1 MTAETTGDVLKRLAG
16 LHPRSIDLSLS
27 RIERLLEALGRPQ
40 DRLPRVVHVAGTNG
54 KGSVCAFLKAMCE
67 SAGERVHLYTSPHLV
82 RFNERIELGG
92 QPVDDERLF
101 DALVRIEKA
110 NQGLPLTFFEATTA
124 AAILLMAEDPA
135 DRVILEVGLGGK
147 WDATN
152 VIAHPDLTII
162 TPVSLDHQ
170 DYLGDSLSGI
180 AKEKA
185 GILKTGSPA
194 IIGPQD
200 DEAMRAIQHA
210 ILSLDIS
217 DTQHDRDWRC
227 WGEQGRMVYEE
238 DSLVWDLPMPG
249 LPGAHQIDNA
259 GIAIAAA
266 RQIGLSEEAVRRGVT
281 HVRWPARLQ
290 RLTKGPLAEMAEGAG
305 AELWLDGGHNP
316 AAGAMLA
323 RAMADLEA
331 RNPKPLVLVCGF
343 SVSKDASG
351 YLQHFSGLA
360 REAVA
365 VQFHSGRE
373 PARTVEDLRAVIRSC
388 GINSATAPSL
398 AGAIGTA
405 LKVRPAPRIL
415 VCGSLYLAG
424 EALALSDGT
433 TPQPTPG

>member
-305 AELWLDGGHNP
+305 AELWLRRPGRRSFGW
-316 AAGAMLA
+316 
-323 RAMADLEA
+323 MA
-331 RNPKPLVLVCGF
+331 
-343 SVSKDASG
+343 
-351 YLQHFSGLA
+351 
-360 REAVA
+360 
-365 VQFHSGRE
+365 
-373 PARTVEDLRAVIRSC
+373 
-388 GINSATAPSL
+388 
-398 AGAIGTA
+398 
-405 LKVRPAPRIL
+405 
-415 VCGSLYLAG
+415 
-424 EALALSDGT
+424 GT
-433 TPQPTPG
+433 TPPPGPCSPGPWLISRPATPSPWCWCAGSRSRRMRAGICSTFPASRAKRSPSSFTAAASRPGRSRICAP